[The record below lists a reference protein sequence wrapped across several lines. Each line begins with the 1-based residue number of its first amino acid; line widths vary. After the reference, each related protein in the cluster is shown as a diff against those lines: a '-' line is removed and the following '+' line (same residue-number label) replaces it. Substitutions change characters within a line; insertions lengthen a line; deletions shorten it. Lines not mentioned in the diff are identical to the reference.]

1 LTAEDY
7 VREVPGVWIRGGSDP
22 NRITIEASEFVAA
35 EIEHRSGSV
44 LLIEPEIM
52 HEDRDILRALE
63 K

>member
-1 LTAEDY
+1 M
-7 VREVPGVWIRGGSDP
+7 WIRGGSDP